1 MNLTTK
7 SDSEWHLSESELARF
22 EKLASDLAT
31 SAGVVP
37 FHRHVCSPHALL
49 LHWFFDL
56 SIPSQTWF

>member
-1 MNLTTK
+1 MNLTE

-22 EKLASDLAT
+22 KMLGDLAT

-37 FHRHVCSPHALL
+37 FHHHVCSPHALL

-56 SIPSQTWF
+56 SISSQKWF